1 MKYFFIAGVYMPPFG
16 LLIGSMLLY
25 AVALYVSRKGTA
37 KENQWN
43 FLKLGPLLLLSLGS
57 GLCLYAAPEYL
68 TWLNRSMEW
77 GLSTEDTV
85 FGGYCILSL
94 IHCVLFS
101 FLGSR

>member
-1 MKYFFIAGVYMPPFG
+1 MPPFG

-37 KENQWN
+37 NQEHWN
-43 FLKLGPLLLLSLGS
+43 FLKLGPLLLVSLVC
-57 GLCLYAAPEYL
+57 GLCLNAAPEVL
-68 TWLNRSMEW
+68 TGVNQSMEF

-85 FGGYCILSL
+85 FGGFCILSL

-101 FLGSR
+101 FLGAKYTP